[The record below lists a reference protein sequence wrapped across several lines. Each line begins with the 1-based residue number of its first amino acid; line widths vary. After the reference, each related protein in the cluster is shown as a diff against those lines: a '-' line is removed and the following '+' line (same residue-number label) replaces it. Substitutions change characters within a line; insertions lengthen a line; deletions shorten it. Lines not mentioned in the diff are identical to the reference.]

1 MRLLSLLFVVICG
14 LVILLATADRGLS
27 QQQRTNLFVQQ
38 LTMLNMA
45 LNRLSLDALALVQ
58 GLQQL
63 ELASV
68 DDYLADLDRVEQEL
82 DEVMATSS
90 TVAESVGVGEAL
102 DNYASSYVL
111 FMRSSRDVAQVSSVV
126 GFNREEGLLSVVR
139 QLSDQFQQPLLLF
152 SMREVIIELRDAEQ
166 EVLSTASDS
175 NRQRFDEAFVALQN
189 ALRAGAMQDRFAELV
204 AEYDEAMN
212 VVMEQVVVLTEYRSE
227 LHRQLAL
234 LEQQQNDLI
243 RSVNHITDTARAEAE
258 QGASQ
263 ARWLLWLVGGIIAL
277 TVIAASGWIIVS
289 VRATLKHIKED
300 LKAVGAG
307 DLTARMIV
315 NHKRNDEFDELSI
328 SINDMTDKLG
338 VLIREVASAAEQS
351 SVKLGALN
359 QAIFQLNENN
369 GVLNEQSHSVAAST
383 EEISSTLGGLSH
395 TTEELMAKSNEAFSS
410 AHTGAE
416 TLNSAL
422 THLEKTG
429 TVVAKTYST
438 LQEAGDLSR
447 DIDNVISMINDLAS
461 QTNLLA
467 LNAAIEAARAGEAG
481 RGFAVVAEEVRSL
494 AERTVD
500 ATGKITDIVSGVQ
513 RSTEGALKTMS
524 QAHTHLDGVQ
534 TDSQAAGLAMQE
546 IEQKSRVSL
555 ASAEQIALMVR
566 EVTDVATQISQDMD
580 QVAQRVRS
588 DSESIQAIAT
598 NGQDVSTLLSQ
609 LEKTSRTF
617 VVPPQSK

>member
-14 LVILLATADRGLS
+14 LVILLAAADRGLS

-102 DNYASSYVL
+102 DNYASLYVL
-111 FMRSSRDVAQVSSVV
+111 FMRSSRDVAQVSAVV

-175 NRQRFDEAFVALQN
+175 NRQRFDEAFVAFQN

-212 VVMEQVVVLTEYRSE
+212 VAMEQVVVLTEHRSE

-307 DLTARMIV
+307 DLTARMTV

-338 VLIREVASAAEQS
+338 VLIREVVSAAEQS

-359 QAIFQLNENN
+359 QAIIQLNENN

-422 THLEKTG
+422 AHLEQTG
-429 TVVAKTYST
+429 AVVEKTYST
-438 LQEAGDLSR
+438 LQEAGDLSK

-500 ATGKITDIVSGVQ
+500 ATGKITDIVGGVQ
-513 RSTEGALKTMS
+513 RSTEGALETMS

-566 EVTDVATQISQDMD
+566 EVTDVAAQISQDMD

-617 VVPPQSK
+617 VVPPQSE